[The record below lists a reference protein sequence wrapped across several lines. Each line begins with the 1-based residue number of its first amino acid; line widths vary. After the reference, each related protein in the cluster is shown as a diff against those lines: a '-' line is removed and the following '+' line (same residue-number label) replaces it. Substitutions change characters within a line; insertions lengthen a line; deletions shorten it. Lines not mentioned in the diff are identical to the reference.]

1 MSSLKQLQE
10 NFQRGIL
17 AGDDA
22 ILADLKDS
30 AKEGRRTRFGVYRH
44 AYVAR
49 LAEVLGGDYAELS
62 AYLGD
67 ARFAKLAE
75 AYVAAHPSD
84 RRSVRDFGR
93 YLPAFLRENAD
104 LAPFPEL
111 AELADLELALT
122 DAFDG
127 PDATPLRLEELAEI
141 VPELW
146 PRLVLQA
153 HPTSHRLDFA
163 TNAAQI
169 WSALHDEAT
178 PSKAECLPETQAI
191 LVWREETTARFRPLA
206 PEEAMMW
213 DEAARGTR
221 FGVLCELV
229 ATHGGVDGA
238 EIRAATYLK
247 NWVGTGT
254 LAGFRIG

>member
-1 MSSLKQLQE
+1 MTSLKQLQE
-10 NFQRGIL
+10 SFQRGIL

-22 ILADLKDS
+22 ILGEIKDS
-30 AKEGRRTRFGVYRH
+30 ANEDRRALFGVYRH

-49 LAEVLGGDYAELS
+49 LAEVLGEDYAELR
-62 AYLGD
+62 AYFGD
-67 ARFAKLAE
+67 ARFAKLAK
-75 AYVAAHPSD
+75 AYIATHPSD

-93 YLPAFLRENAD
+93 HLPNFLREHAD
-104 LAPFPEL
+104 FAPHREL
-111 AELADLELALT
+111 AELAELEKALT

-141 VPELW
+141 VPGLW
-146 PRLVLQA
+146 PRLVFQP
-153 HPTSHRLDFA
+153 HPTSRRLDFA
-163 TNAAQI
+163 TNAATI

-178 PSKAECLPETQAI
+178 PPKAERSAEPQAI
-191 LVWREETTARFRPLA
+191 LVWREETMARFRPLP

-221 FGVLCELV
+221 FGILCELV

-238 EIRAATYLK
+238 EIRAATYLR
-247 NWVGTGT
+247 NWAGTGT